1 MAASG
6 NPLLPHGTARALIGG
21 APVDDIAAV
30 FDQLRTAT
38 TGHDVSGEDLFVA
51 EELVRLSSW
60 LSPRQ
65 TRALCYLVVAVLI
78 AGKQGSTRLPLGG
91 GPHGVL
97 GQLLTQLSN
106 AAGNQEPVAPLLKD
120 IDSLARG
127 NYFGRLIGG
136 PDESRPLIAASGCLY
151 QNRFFAAEKQLVGRV
166 TRRLEMP
173 GRENGQINAATLVG
187 TTGGPFELSN
197 EQRDAVSLALS
208 RSLTVIAGGPGTGK
222 TAIAA
227 AILRSAGALGIAAR
241 DMAIAAPTGK
251 AAQRLGESMAPWLA
265 GGELEPPAP
274 TTVHRLLGYR
284 PSGGFRHHENHPL
297 GARLVVV
304 DEASMIDL
312 ALMDRLLAAL
322 GSEATL
328 VLLGDPD
335 QLPSVDAGAVFRDL
349 VISGDRAGSVGRYSS
364 RLTQSF
370 RMDPRDAQGRAIY
383 ELSRRVV
390 DGDASCV
397 AELASDSADKLRR
410 TGARRVPAGEAEL
423 DALCQSWTNAHF
435 GPEVMEPAR
444 TIFELEDGRLSDT
457 DRQVVTALL
466 ERVEDVKVLTATRQN
481 RFGSAAIAERIH
493 GLIRVA
499 LGRGPSELGAGE
511 PLLVTR
517 NDYRRGLFNG
527 DTGLVVRVR
536 DGEGPPL
543 TRVAFDGPGGARLFP
558 LESLRGL
565 VELGHAITVHRSQGS
580 EYRHVL
586 ILVPDRP
593 IPLLTRELVY
603 TGITRARKSVTLVG
617 PTKVYRA
624 AIRRSAERFSG
635 IVDRLARPS

>member
-6 NPLLPHGTARALIGG
+6 PLLPHGTARALLGDLPG
-21 APVDDIAAV
+21 DEVAAV
-30 FDQLRTAT
+30 FDQLRVAA
-38 TGHDVSGEDLFVA
+38 TGHDVSAEDLFIA

-65 TRALCYLVVAVLI
+65 TRALCYLAVAVLI

-91 GPHGVL
+91 GPRGVL
-97 GQLLTQLSN
+97 GQLLGQLST
-106 AAGNQEPVAPLLKD
+106 AAGSAEPVSPLLKD

-136 PDESRPLIAASGCLY
+136 PGESRPLIVHSGCLY
-151 QNRFFAAEKQLVGRV
+151 QQRFFAAEEQLVARV
-166 TRRLEMP
+166 TRRLVLP
-173 GRENGQINAATLVG
+173 GSDAAAVTAAVAVG
-187 TTGGPFELSN
+187 TADGPFALSD
-197 EQRDAVSLALS
+197 EQRAAVTLALTRSLA
-208 RSLTVIAGGPGTGK
+208 VIAGGPGTGK

-227 AILRSAGALGIAAR
+227 AIVRSAHELGVAGR
-241 DMAIAAPTGK
+241 GMAIAAPTGK
-251 AAQRLGESMAPWLA
+251 AAQRLGESMAPWLTT
-265 GGELEPPAP
+265 GELVPPAP
-274 TTVHRLLGYR
+274 TTIHRLLGYR

-297 GARLVVV
+297 GAKLVLV

-312 ALMDRLLAAL
+312 TLMDRLLAAL
-322 GSEATL
+322 GPDCAL

-349 VISGDRAGSVGRYSS
+349 VISGDRAGPSGRYSS

-370 RMDPRDAQGRAIY
+370 RMDPSDPQGRAIY
-383 ELSRRVV
+383 QLSRRVV
-390 DGDASCV
+390 QGDASCV
-397 AELASDSADKLRR
+397 AELPVDRPDRLGFE
-410 TGARRVPAGEAEL
+410 GARRVPAGEAEL
-423 DALCQSWTNAHF
+423 DPLCASWVAAHF
-435 GPEVMEPAR
+435 GPKILEPSKA
-444 TIFELEDGRLSDT
+444 IFELGEGGLSDQDSQAIT
-457 DRQVVTALL
+457 SLLDRI
-466 ERVEDVKVLTATRQN
+466 EEVKVLTATRQN
-481 RFGSAAIAERIH
+481 RFGSQTLAERIH
-493 GLIRVA
+493 GLVRVTM
-499 LGRGPSELGAGE
+499 GRGPTELGAGE
-511 PLLVTR
+511 PLLITR

-527 DTGLVVRVR
+527 DTGLVVQVR
-536 DGEGPPL
+536 DSDGRVVN
-543 TRVAFDGPGGARLFP
+543 RVAFAGADGARLFP
-558 LESLRGL
+558 LESLQGL

-586 ILVPDRP
+586 IIVPDRP

-635 IVDRLARPS
+635 IVDRLAAPPA